1 MRTRPDSVSRPKPEA
16 ILFTDIVGS
25 TQYFIQH
32 GDHAGLRMLE
42 RHNRAL
48 FPVIEHANGRIV
60 KTIGDGILAVFNEFP
75 DALLAA
81 AALQKRMEELR
92 ASVLEEERIHIR
104 IGVHYGLVSEKEN
117 DVYGDAVNLAER
129 IKSAAEPD
137 QILVSHILRD
147 LARANRLIVFESA
160 GVYELKGHAE
170 PIELFA
176 LIEAP
181 ELGRR
186 TLIRRLKAKH
196 RHYARYY
203 AITGAALVL
212 IGFVTLEVPAVRE
225 RVRGAIFGPAEKHI
239 AMLPFDNIGND
250 PANQALAEGL
260 MDSMTGELS
269 NLDVDQKM
277 LWVVPASSV
286 RARKIDDP
294 ASALKEFG
302 ATLVI
307 KGSILRVAQN
317 VALTLNLINTK
328 TMRQIGSV
336 SASSSTGDLA
346 SVERDVLVQ
355 LSRLLNVTVEDG
367 GLTKGGSSPAA
378 YDLYIEA
385 LGYIQRYD
393 KPGNLD
399 MAISRLKRAT
409 AEDPKFALGFAT
421 ECEAYRLKYQLDT
434 NTAWLASALES
445 CARAVKLNPQLPG
458 TFVTLGRI
466 HEVTGKQELA
476 VDEFQRALSLD
487 GKNPETIRGLAHV
500 HEHAGRL
507 QEAEDDFKRAAAL
520 RPDDWDGYNSLA
532 LFYDRHGR
540 FDDALAQE
548 QHALQLSPDNPEAY
562 ANIGVFVLD
571 KGDPTQYPMAEQA
584 LQKSL
589 QLAPSYAA
597 YGNLGLLYLQ
607 QGRYADS
614 AATNEKAIA
623 LNDKDL
629 WPWAYLEIAYRRL
642 GKKDKAAEALRQVVS
657 LAEKAVQ
664 SNPTDADAQ
673 SWLGL
678 GYARQ
683 GMADKARSHIE
694 AALAQAPADNRTVLV
709 NAIEA
714 YHSVGDEAAALRLI
728 QQAQHKGVFLAELS
742 LDPAMEPLLARARSA
757 APHKR

>member
-1 MRTRPDSVSRPKPEA
+1 MRARPDLVSRPKPKA

-25 TQYFIQH
+25 TQYFSQH
-32 GDHAGLRMLE
+32 GDQEGMRMLD

-60 KTIGDGILAVFNEFP
+60 KTIGDSILAVFDQFP

-81 AALQKRMEELR
+81 VALQKRMQELR
-92 ASVLEEERIHIR
+92 ASVLDEERIHIR
-104 IGVHYGLVSEKEN
+104 IGVHYGLVSEKER
-117 DVYGDAVNLAER
+117 DVYGDAVNLTER
-129 IKSAAEPD
+129 IKSAAGPD
-137 QILVSHILRD
+137 QILVSSILRD

-160 GVYELKGHAE
+160 GMYELKGHAE
-170 PIELFA
+170 PTELFA

-181 ELGRR
+181 ELGPR
-186 TLIRRLKAKH
+186 TLIRRVKSTH

-212 IGFVTLEVPAVRE
+212 IAFVTLEVPAVRE
-225 RVRGAIFGPAEKHI
+225 RVRGAMFGPTEKHI
-239 AMLPFDNIGND
+239 AMLPLDNIGND
-250 PANQALAEGL
+250 PANQAVAEGL

-294 ASALKEFG
+294 ARALKEFG

-307 KGSILRVAQN
+307 KGSILRVAEN

-346 SVERDVLVQ
+346 AVERDALVQ
-355 LSRLLNVTVEDG
+355 LGRLLNVTVADG
-367 GLTKGGSSPAA
+367 AVAKSSSPAA

-399 MAISRLKRAT
+399 MAISRLQSAT
-409 AEDPKFALGFAT
+409 AEDPNFALGFAAQG
-421 ECEAYRLKYQLDT
+421 EAYRLKCQLDR
-434 NTAWLASALES
+434 NTAWLDLALEN
-445 CARAVKLNPQLPG
+445 CRKAVRLNPQLAR
-458 TFVTLGRI
+458 TFVTLARI
-466 HEVTGKQELA
+466 HTTTGRTDLA
-476 VDEFQRALSLD
+476 AEEYQRALDIDSRNAD
-487 GKNPETIRGLAHV
+487 AISGLARV
-500 HEHAGRL
+500 HELAGRL
-507 QEAEDDFKRAAAL
+507 QEAEVDFKRAAAL
-520 RPDDWDGYNSLA
+520 RPDDWDGYNTLS
-532 LFYDRHGR
+532 LFYDAHGR
-540 FDDALAQE
+540 FDDSIAQE
-548 QHALQLSPDNPEAY
+548 MRALQLSPDNPQAY
-562 ANIGVFVLD
+562 ANLGATYLD
-571 KGDPTQYPMAEQA
+571 KGDPSEYPLAEQA

-589 QLAPSYAA
+589 QLAPSYQA

-607 QGRYADS
+607 QGRYADAVS
-614 AATNEKAIA
+614 MNQKALA
-623 LNDKDL
+623 LNDKDFL
-629 WPWAYLEIAYRRL
+629 PWAYLELGYRWL
-642 GKKDKAAEALRQVVS
+642 GNKEKADEALGHVVQ
-657 LAEKAVQ
+657 LAESAVRLNAQ
-664 SNPTDADAQ
+664 NFEAQ

-683 GMADKARSHIE
+683 RLPDAARAHIE
-694 AALAQAPADNRTVLV
+694 AALARAPTDNQTVLI

-714 YHSVGDEAAALRLI
+714 YDTVGDEAAALRLI
-728 QQAQHKGVFLAELS
+728 QQAQRNHVSISDLR
-742 LDPAMEPLLARARSA
+742 LDPAMQPLLAKIKL
-757 APHKR
+757 H